1 MNVETT
7 PGQIVTLK
15 LSASEKHHLVARAL
29 EAEIAK
35 KKANLAHAEW
45 QMASAASEAAGD
57 AMSAKLKVPQEA
69 QDVTIDLNAGI
80 IRYRM
85 PGFPPDAEV
94 E

>member
-15 LSASEKHHLVARAL
+15 LSTSDKHHLVARAL

-45 QMASAASEAAGD
+45 QMVSAISEAAGD
-57 AMSAKLKVPQEA
+57 AMTSKMKVPQEA
-69 QDVTIDLNAGI
+69 QDVTIDLNEGI
-80 IRYRM
+80 IRFRM
-85 PGFPPDAEV
+85 PGIPPDEV
-94 E
+94 TE